1 MVLPIFGG
9 IFLDRLG
16 VRSGLIV
23 FSAILTLGQLVF
35 TAGAYYQNFQMMLVG
50 RVIFGMGGESMQV
63 AQSAIISMW
72 FKGSELAFAVGINL
86 SVGRLGSVLNSMIVP
101 TLYDTYGL
109 APALFLGFLICIFS
123 LFNAFGL
130 AYIDKKAEDS
140 NPNGGRAQ
148 ISEEEKFKWSD
159 IYSFSASYWL
169 VTLSCLVTY
178 MSIIPYLQNASDL
191 LQLKYHFDK
200 ITAGY
205 YFGIPNIISAIICPF
220 LGYTIDKVGKRAIL
234 CCISSLILIV
244 AFANSMESPE
254 CNRCKSELFSL
265 AMVGVGASI
274 YSAVIW
280 ASIPYVV
287 KEAALGTAFGFTTA
301 IQNTGLVVVPSLV
314 GVIKDKTEKYDH
326 GYYYTMALFVGINV
340 LGFAING
347 LLYTIDMYQNN
358 GTLDRVHIYDN
369 QKES

>member
-9 IFLDRLG
+9 IFLDQIG

-23 FSAILTLGQLVF
+23 FSSILTFGQLVF
-35 TAGAYYQNFQMMLVG
+35 AAGAYYQNFQMMLVG
-50 RVIFGMGGESMQV
+50 RVIFGMGGESMCV

-86 SVGRLGSVLNSMIVP
+86 SVSRLGSVLNSMIVP
-101 TLYDTYGL
+101 TLYMTYGL
-109 APALFLGFLICIFS
+109 APALFLGFLICVFS

-148 ISEEEKFKWSD
+148 VSDEDKFKWSD
-159 IYSFSASYWL
+159 IYSFNLSYWL
-169 VTLSCLVTY
+169 VTASCLVTY
-178 MSIIPYLQNASDL
+178 MSIIPYNQNSSDL
-191 LQLKYHFDK
+191 LQMKYHFDK

-205 YFGIPNIISAIICPF
+205 YFGIPNIISAIITPF

-234 CCISSLILIV
+234 CCFSSLILII

-254 CNRCKSELFSL
+254 CTRCKSELYTL
-265 AMVGVGASI
+265 ALVGVGASI
-274 YSAVIW
+274 YSSVIW

-287 KEAALGTAFGFTTA
+287 KEQALGTAFGVTTA
-301 IQNTGLVVVPSLV
+301 IQNTGLVAVPSLV
-314 GVIKDKTEKYDH
+314 GVIKDKTQQYDH

-340 LGFAING
+340 LGFALNG
-347 LLYTIDMYQNN
+347 LLYTIDIYQNN
-358 GTLDRVHIYDN
+358 GVLDRVHT
-369 QKES
+369 KESQN